1 MAGQGKTVLITGAA
15 KRIGRAIATA
25 FADNGWSVILHCNRS
40 LAEAEELCHSLPGG
54 GHVVVQGDFSTAESI
69 NAFLESLEGSRLH
82 FDCLVNS
89 ASCYLRKPLVAT
101 TLQEMTAIYNVNF
114 FAPFQL
120 MRFFAEKMKSGS
132 IINITDQRTASVDP
146 AAGIYALAK
155 KSLRDATEAAALDW
169 APSIRVNAV
178 APGLVLSPPGVP
190 PEKIKPL
197 LKKVPMRTRITE
209 QEIAQACLFLAHAET
224 ITGQTLYLDGG
235 MHLQGF
241 PLESGVTTAPSPSK
255 KQANSTKPY

>member
-1 MAGQGKTVLITGAA
+1 M
-15 KRIGRAIATA
+15 A
-25 FADNGWSVILHCNRS
+25 FADDGWNVILHCNRS
-40 LAEAEELCHSLPGG
+40 ADEAKELQRSLPGS
-54 GHVVVQGDFSTAESI
+54 GHAVIQGDFSTTESI
-69 NAFLESLEGSRLH
+69 TAFLERLERSRLH

-89 ASCYLRKPLVAT
+89 ASCYLRKPLVET
-101 TLQEMTAIYNVNF
+101 SLQEMTAIYNVNF

-120 MRFFAEKMKSGS
+120 MCFFAEKMKSGC

-146 AAGIYALAK
+146 AAGMYALAK

-169 APSIRVNAV
+169 APAIRVNAI

-190 PEKIKPL
+190 SEKIEPL
-197 LKKVPMRTRITE
+197 LKKVPMRIRTTE
-209 QEIAQACLFLAHAET
+209 QEIAQACLFLAHSET

-241 PLESGVTTAPSPSK
+241 PLETQLP
-255 KQANSTKPY
+255 

>member
-25 FADNGWSVILHCNRS
+25 FAGDGWNVILHCNRS
-40 LAEAEELCHSLPGG
+40 VTEAEELRHSLPGS
-54 GHVVVQGDFSTAESI
+54 GHAVVQGDFSTAESI
-69 NAFLESLEGSRLH
+69 TAFLENLERSRLH

-89 ASCYLRKPLVAT
+89 ASCYLRKPLVT
-101 TLQEMTAIYNVNF
+101 TSLQEMTAIYNVNF

-120 MRFFAEKMKSGS
+120 MRFFAEKMKSGC

-146 AAGIYALAK
+146 AAGMYALAK
-155 KSLRDATEAAALDW
+155 KSLRDVTEAAALDW
-169 APSIRVNAV
+169 APAIRVNAI

-190 PEKIKPL
+190 PEKIEPL
-197 LKKVPMRTRITE
+197 LKNVPMRTRTTE

-241 PLESGVTTAPSPSK
+241 PLETQLP
-255 KQANSTKPY
+255 QR

>member
-1 MAGQGKTVLITGAA
+1 MAEQGKTVLITGAA

-25 FADNGWSVILHCNRS
+25 FAVDGWHIILHCNHS
-40 LAEAEELCHSLPGG
+40 VAEAEELCHNLPGS
-54 GHVVVQGDFSTAESI
+54 GHAIVQGDFSTAESI
-69 NAFLESLEGSRLH
+69 TAFLENLDGSRLH
-82 FDCLVNS
+82 FDCLINS
-89 ASCYLRKPLVAT
+89 ASCYLRKPLAAT

-120 MRFFAEKMKSGS
+120 MRFFAEKMKTGC

-169 APSIRVNAV
+169 APAIRVNAV

-190 PEKIKPL
+190 PEKITPL
-197 LKKVPMRTRITE
+197 LKKVPMHMRTKE
-209 QEIAQACLFLAHAET
+209 QEVAQACLFLAHADT

-235 MHLQGF
+235 MHLQGY
-241 PLESGVTTAPSPSK
+241 PLES
-255 KQANSTKPY
+255 

>member
-1 MAGQGKTVLITGAA
+1 MSGQGKTVLITGAA
-15 KRIGRAIATA
+15 KRIGRAIAMA
-25 FADNGWSVILHCNRS
+25 FADDGWSIILHCNRS
-40 LAEAEELCHSLPGG
+40 IAEAEKLRHSLPGN
-54 GHVVVQGDFSTAESI
+54 GHAVVQGDFATAESI
-69 NAFLESLEGSRLH
+69 TAFLENMEHSNLH

-89 ASCYLRKPLVAT
+89 ASCYLRKSLVAT
-101 TLQEMTAIYNVNF
+101 SLQKMTTLYNVNF

-120 MRFFAEKMKSGS
+120 MRFFAEKMKSGC

-146 AAGIYALAK
+146 DAGIYALTK

-169 APSIRVNAV
+169 APAIRVNAI

-197 LKKVPMRTRITE
+197 LEKVPMRTRTTE
-209 QEIAQACLFLAHAET
+209 QEIAQACLFLAHTET

-235 MHLQGF
+235 MHLQGY
-241 PLESGVTTAPSPSK
+241 PLETGVMTVSSPSK
-255 KQANSTKPY
+255 NQANSTKPY

>member
-1 MAGQGKTVLITGAA
+1 MARQGKTVLVTGAA
-15 KRIGRAIATA
+15 KRIGRAIAIA
-25 FADNGWSVILHCNRS
+25 FAEDGWNVILHCNHS
-40 LAEAEELCHSLPGG
+40 IAVAEELRRSLHGNAHS
-54 GHVVVQGDFSTAESI
+54 VIQGDFSTAESI
-69 NAFLESLEGSRLH
+69 TAFLGNLERSRLH

-89 ASCYLRKPLVAT
+89 ASIYSRQPLAT
-101 TLQEMTAIYNVNF
+101 TSLQQMTELYNVNF

-120 MRFFAEKMKSGS
+120 MRFFAEKMKSGC
-132 IINITDQRTASVDP
+132 IINITDQRVSSIDP

-169 APSIRVNAV
+169 APAIRVNAI

-190 PEKIKPL
+190 PEKIEPL
-197 LKKVPMRTRITE
+197 LKKVPMRTRTTE

-235 MHLQGF
+235 MHLQGH
-241 PLESGVTTAPSPSK
+241 PLETPPSVLC
-255 KQANSTKPY
+255 AGH

>member
-1 MAGQGKTVLITGAA
+1 MAEQGKTVLITGAA

-25 FADNGWSVILHCNRS
+25 FANDGWSVILHCNRS
-40 LAEAEELCHSLPGG
+40 IADAEALLRNLPGG
-54 GHVVVQGDFSTAESI
+54 GHSIVQGEFSTAESI
-69 NAFLESLEGSRLH
+69 TAFLESLENSRLH

-89 ASCYLRKPLVAT
+89 ASCYLRKPLAAT
-101 TLQEMTAIYNVNF
+101 SLQEMTTIYNINF

-120 MRFFAEKMKSGS
+120 MRLFAEKMKAGC

-155 KSLRDATEAAALDW
+155 KSLRDATDAAALDW
-169 APSIRVNAV
+169 APAIRVNAI

-190 PEKIKPL
+190 PEKIEPL
-197 LKKVPMRTRITE
+197 LKKVPMRTRTTE

-235 MHLQGF
+235 MHLQGY
-241 PLESGVTTAPSPSK
+241 PLETSGVATAPSLSK
-255 KQANSTKPY
+255 NQAHSPQA